1 MKIMKKQ
8 YGARYITATIK
19 TKGEKITLLFM
30 RPHTIAV
37 SLYCFELPCVVVVLW
52 WVVLFSPVKDCSGLL
67 LYCFVL
73 SCFGMGCIVLC
84 CLLNI

>member
-30 RPHTIAV
+30 RPHTIAI
-37 SLYCFELPCVVVVLW
+37 SLYCFELFWVVVVLW
-52 WVVLFSPVKDCSGLL
+52 WVVLFCPGMDCCGLL
-67 LYCFVL
+67 LYCLVL
-73 SCFGMGCIVLC
+73 SCIGMGCGVLC
-84 CLLNI
+84 

>member
-37 SLYCFELPCVVVVLW
+37 SLYCFELFWVVVVLW
-52 WVVLFSPVKDCSGLL
+52 WVVLFCPGMGCFGLL

-73 SCFGMGCIVLC
+73 FWLGMGCGVLC
-84 CLLNI
+84 